1 MEQIKKFTLP
11 TVTNSLYT
19 NEAISSIY
27 LTKEI
32 ANKINELIDS
42 YNNLGQIRYD
52 IINELEGKI
61 NKGVIFMKD
70 NLANSLYDLFEVMK
84 SNGDID
90 NIISESILSKITMVE
105 NEVFPYG
112 NILRYNPFR
121 DGQNDDTLA
130 LLNASENAKKYGT
143 PFIVPTGKYKISE
156 DIDLRGIKDVIIDGE
171 IATTNNSTIIVGDIS
186 SNGNGVK
193 VNIKR
198 AKNVK
203 VMGAKNSIFYIDYCE
218 KLHLFA
224 NGDDKNSASIAYC
237 QFYGAYCKE
246 ILIDS
251 IGSSD
256 NIGWINE
263 NVFRIKRVEKITM
276 DGNYPHNNNHFEH
289 INFEKGE
296 LNLLNARN
304 NYFSARCEGGVNINN
319 GTETNHNFVEKEYY
333 YKHYF
338 GDSVVENEK
347 GVISYFPVNKLQVE
361 KELLLIDKNNK
372 NFPVGSLTFNENGT
386 FNGVT
391 YNSVFHSDLI
401 EIDKTFA
408 LKIKSDSK
416 AFRVQLNF
424 YDENKNPILSEV
436 DNFSDGRMNY
446 NGESANWLYSVTA
459 NVNEDSV
466 NFYSGRAKY
475 VEYNVIF
482 GNNVE
487 SININYLI
495 IKLVKL
501 VNTDIHISNRLK
513 NNVYTQVP
521 TQGYWEQGHILY
533 GKNPLSGAS
542 VGIVCTQSGN
552 PGVWKNFGS
561 IAS

>member
-1 MEQIKKFTLP
+1 MDKIKHFTLP
-11 TVTNSLYT
+11 TLTNNLY
-19 NEAISSIY
+19 NKEAISSIY

-61 NKGVIFMKD
+61 NKGVLFMKD

-84 SNGDID
+84 ANGDID
-90 NIISESILSKITMVE
+90 NIISESIISKITMVE
-105 NEVFPYG
+105 DELFSPGHV
-112 NILRYNPFR
+112 LRYNPYR
-121 DGQNDDTLA
+121 DGENDDTLA
-130 LLNASENAKKYGT
+130 FLNASLYAKQYNK
-143 PFIVPTGKYKISE
+143 PFIVPDGVYKISE
-156 DIDLRGIKDVIIDGE
+156 DIDLRGIKDVKIDGK
-171 IATTNNSTIIVGDIS
+171 IVTSNDSTIIVGDIS
-186 SNGNGVK
+186 SNGDGVK

-198 AKNVK
+198 AKSVK
-203 VMGAKNSIFYIDYCE
+203 VIGAKNSIFNIDYCE

-224 NGDDKNSASIAYC
+224 NGDDKNSTSIAYC

-296 LNLLNARN
+296 LNLINSRN
-304 NYFSARCEGGVNINN
+304 NYISARCEGGITINN

-347 GVISYFPVNKLQVE
+347 GVISYFPVNKLQTE

-372 NFPVGSLTFNENGT
+372 NFPVGSLTFNQNGT
-386 FNGVT
+386 FNGVS
-391 YNSVFHSDLI
+391 YNSLYHSDLI
-401 EIDKTFA
+401 KIDKSFA

-416 AFRVQLNF
+416 AFRVQLKF
-424 YDENKNPILSEV
+424 YDENKNPILTEV
-436 DNFSDGRMNY
+436 DNFADGRMIY
-446 NGESANWLYSVTA
+446 NGSSANWLYSVSA
-459 NVNEDSV
+459 NTSEDSINLYPGV
-466 NFYSGRAKY
+466 AKY

-482 GNNVE
+482 GNDVE
-487 SININYLI
+487 SIDVNYLI

-501 VNTDIHISNRLK
+501 INTDIHISNKLK
-513 NNVYTQVP
+513 NNVYTSVP
-521 TQGYWEQGHILY
+521 TKGYWEQGQILY
-533 GKNPLSGAS
+533 GKNPISGSS
-542 VGIVCTQSGN
+542 VGIICVESGT
-552 PGVWKNFGS
+552 PGVWKNFGT